1 MVAAVSL
8 LFFAVPMVLV
18 ERAREYAPDT
28 SVAVV
33 FALVPVIV
41 VLAVNAF
48 LLEEPEMRLLVPA
61 LAGFSGVLFL
71 LPFELPVSAR
81 GWESVAELVTAMLFV
96 GCAGVWL
103 YGLLRQMGAVE
114 GMAIAGAANATALV
128 AWCGV
133 RGQLDWRWSDVAMG
147 VSIGSVGELVA
158 LALTVWLVRALDPVR
173 FSARVLAIP
182 LMTVIEGLVLL
193 RPGVTGRTAVG
204 ILLLAIGTA
213 WLLVGKVPEE
223 AEALTIR

>member
-1 MVAAVSL
+1 M
-8 LFFAVPMVLV
+8 
-18 ERAREYAPDT
+18 
-28 SVAVV
+28 
-33 FALVPVIV
+33 
-41 VLAVNAF
+41 
-48 LLEEPEMRLLVPA
+48 LVPA

-71 LPFELPVSAR
+71 VPLEQPVSQR
-81 GWESVAELVTAMLFV
+81 GWESVAELVAAMLLV
-96 GCAGVWL
+96 VCAGVWL
-103 YGLLRQMGAVE
+103 YELLRQIGAIE
-114 GMAIAGAANATALV
+114 GFAVAGASNAVALLV
-128 AWCGV
+128 WCGV
-133 RGQLDWRWSDVAMG
+133 RRQLDWRWSDVAMG